1 MPINIKSPIEYFPLK
16 VGNTELQQDKHNF
29 SLYDGVET
37 WMGYDTQ
44 SNWQA
49 CEFFIEVELAY
60 GKCVTTGLGLGILQT
75 LLALKDNVTEVI
87 VYERNPDVIEIFKL
101 LTKKSNIDI
110 SKITIINEDANNIKD
125 ITCDCLFLDHF
136 ENEPLTLVLE
146 TVKNIA
152 SRNKANIVW
161 FWPAYHIFV
170 RHCASVG
177 QDINII
183 SFSDWVATTNINNFP
198 NQISPHLI
206 DELIEFID
214 TIWPEQKKYNIE
226 LIKKKNKLIKMFKRK
241 K

>member
-16 VGNTELQQDKHNF
+16 VGNTELRLNKNNF
-29 SLYDGVET
+29 ILNDGVQS
-37 WMGYDTQ
+37 WMGYDTR

-60 GKCVTTGLGLGILQT
+60 GKCVTTGLGLGVLQT

-87 VYERNPDVIEIFKL
+87 VYERNPDIIEMFKL
-101 LTKKSNIDI
+101 LTKKSNVDI

-136 ENEPLTLVLE
+136 EHESYTLILE

-161 FWPAYHIFV
+161 FWPAYDIFV
-170 RHCASVG
+170 RYCASIE

-183 SFSDWVATTNINNFP
+183 SFSDWVATININNFP
-198 NQISPHLI
+198 NQISPYIVNALI
-206 DELIEFID
+206 EIIDTRWPKEKKYDIELIE
-214 TIWPEQKKYNIE
+214 
-226 LIKKKNKLIKMFKRK
+226 KKNKLIKMFKRK